1 MGISQHV
8 ICNDSSNN
16 LQYNTGNSLPVI
28 SAVSSFRLLEGGA
41 TLSSPGAQKARTNGA
56 GSLHE
61 SALSLKVSC
70 FDYVIA

>member
-1 MGISQHV
+1 M
-8 ICNDSSNN
+8 ICNDISNN

-41 TLSSPGAQKARTNGA
+41 TLSSPGAQTAITMTGA

-70 FDYVIA
+70 FDYVNA